1 MSNRLVRLFGVFVL
15 ALVPAVLAA
24 CGSSNSSS
32 SSSSSSSSASGS
44 QTAALSSS
52 TKPKPGTTINMGI
65 EPWIGYGPWY
75 VAQAQGCFKQQGIN
89 VKIINFATDAQREA
103 AFVGGKTDVSNMPT
117 HTALL
122 FEQKGVDAKAILA
135 EDESLTA
142 DSVLAKAPISSIKQL
157 KGKKVA
163 YEQGTTSDILIHYA
177 LAANGMK
184 ESDIQVVPVNASDA
198 GSALIANRV
207 DAAVT
212 YEPYVTTALHQGA
225 KRIYAAAA
233 DPGLV
238 SDVLVAHNGLIKSN
252 PGAAIALA
260 KCWGKAIDYYN
271 SHTAQAQ
278 AIIAKGVGAKPSD
291 LATSFKGV
299 KLYSL
304 PDNVTQLTTGPFVNK
319 VMPDVE
325 KAALAA
331 KFLPSSVDPKA
342 LFNATIAKAAAG
354 Q

>member
-1 MSNRLVRLFGVFVL
+1 MSNRLLRLVSLL
-15 ALVPAVLAA
+15 ALTLVPAVLGA
-24 CGSSNSSS
+24 CGSSS
-32 SSSSSSSSASGS
+32 SSSSSSSSAS
-44 QTAALSSS
+44 QTTAVSSS

-75 VAQAQGCFKQQGIN
+75 VAQAQGCFKKQGIN
-89 VKIINFATDAQREA
+89 VKIINFGTDAQREA

-122 FEQKGVDAKAILA
+122 FVQKGVDARAVIA
-135 EDESLTA
+135 EDVSLTA
-142 DSVLAKAPISSIKQL
+142 DSVLARPPITSIKQL

-177 LAANGMK
+177 LAANGMSEK
-184 ESDIQVVPVNASDA
+184 DIQVVPVNASDA
-198 GSALIANRV
+198 GSALIAGRV
-207 DAAVT
+207 QAAVT
-212 YEPYVTTALHQGA
+212 YEPYISTALHQGA

-238 SDVLVAHNGLIKSN
+238 SDVLVAHSALLKDN
-252 PGAAIALA
+252 PGALVALA
-260 KCWGKAIDYYN
+260 KCWGQAIDYYN
-271 SHTAQAQ
+271 GNTTQAQ
-278 AIIAKGVGAKPSD
+278 AIIAKGVGAKPAD

-304 PDNVTQLTTGPFVNK
+304 PDNVTQLTGPFVNK
-319 VMPDVE
+319 IAPDVQ
-325 KAALAA
+325 KAALASG
-331 KFLPSSVDPKA
+331 FLQKPVDVKA
-342 LFNATIAKAAAG
+342 LFDASIVKAASG

>member
-1 MSNRLVRLFGVFVL
+1 VTDRLIKLLGVL
-15 ALVPAVLAA
+15 ALAVLSAGVAA
-24 CGSSNSSS
+24 CGGSSGGGGGSSS
-32 SSSSSSSSASGS
+32 SSSGGTKAVSAN
-44 QTAALSSS
+44 A
-52 TKPKPGTTINMGI
+52 KPKSGTTINMGI

-75 VAQAQGCFKQQGIN
+75 VAQAQGCFKQQGLN
-89 VKIINFATDAQREA
+89 VKIVNFGTDAQREA

-142 DSVLAKAPISSIKQL
+142 DAVLAKPPITSIKQL

-177 LAANGMK
+177 LAANHMS
-184 ESDIQVVPVNASDA
+184 ESDVQVVPVNASDA
-198 GSALIANRV
+198 GPALIAGRV

-212 YEPYVTTALHQGA
+212 YEPYVTTAMKQGA
-225 KRIYAAAA
+225 KRIFAAAA

-238 SDVLVAHNGLIKSN
+238 SDVLVAHSSLIQDN
-252 PGAAIALA
+252 PGALVALA

-271 SHTAQAQ
+271 ANTTKAQ

-304 PDNVTQLTTGPFVNK
+304 SDNVTQLTTGPFVNK

-331 KFLPSSVDPKA
+331 KFLPSKVDPKA
-342 LFNATIAKAAAG
+342 LFDPSVVKAAAG

>member
-1 MSNRLVRLFGVFVL
+1 MSSRLVRMIGVAAL
-15 ALVPAVLAA
+15 ALAAVLLAA
-24 CGSSNSSS
+24 CGSSSSTSSSGSSS
-32 SSSSSSSSASGS
+32 SSSSSQSTVTASA
-44 QTAALSSS
+44 
-52 TKPKPGTTINMGI
+52 KPKPGTTINMGI

-75 VAQAQGCFKQQGIN
+75 VAQSQGCFQKQGIKVN
-89 VKIINFATDAQREA
+89 IVNFGTDSQREA

-122 FEQKGVDAKAILA
+122 FEQKSVDAKAVLA

-142 DSVLAKAPISSIKQL
+142 DSVLARPPITSIKQL

-177 LAANGMK
+177 LAANGMS
-184 ESDIQVVPVNASDA
+184 ESDVQVVPVNASDA
-198 GSALIANRV
+198 GSALIAGRV

-212 YEPYVTTALHQGA
+212 YEPYVTTAIDQGA

-238 SDVLVAHNGLIKSN
+238 SDVLVAHSSLTKDN
-252 PGAAIALA
+252 PGALVALM
-260 KCWGKAIDYYN
+260 KCWGQAIDYYN
-271 SHTAQAQ
+271 SNPTQAQ

-331 KFLPSSVDPKA
+331 KFLPSPVDPKA
-342 LFNATIAKAAAG
+342 LFDPAFVKAAAG
-354 Q
+354 S